1 MKNLIT
7 FSVEKAITVFMVI
20 IAVMIFGVVSFT
32 RLTTDLFPSISAP
45 FAVVV
50 TPYPGATPEDVE
62 NNVTIPLEN
71 AFQTTT
77 NILNVQTT
85 SSENLSLVTLE
96 FSPSTNMDSAVAEM
110 RESLNALETSLPDE
124 VGYPNIIQL
133 NPNQLPVYT
142 YSVAIEGY
150 DLETLTEWVDEV
162 MRPQVERVPGVATF
176 DVTGAYEQEI
186 RVRLDEDAM
195 AAYNT
200 ALDNAFSTLPQAP
213 EFTLDQ
219 TYISNII
226 QAQNVAFPAGF
237 VEIDGLSY
245 LVRVG
250 DDIDGISTLED
261 LVLAD
266 FQVPGSNL
274 EPITL
279 GDVADVGFEDSVG
292 QQYSKVNGA
301 DAITISI
308 QKGSEFAVTE
318 VTNEVLDTLND
329 LEETYSSLEVTTL
342 LNQGDVIEESTNGVL
357 SNLLLGGILAIIVL
371 LVFLR
376 NIRTTFVVGIAIPV
390 SLTFAIILIYLSGIT
405 LNVVS
410 LGGLA
415 LGIGMLVDNSIVVIE
430 NIFRYKREGKSNK
443 EAAIQGTSQ
452 VAGAITASTL
462 TTVGVFAPIIFI
474 EDFIREIFLQLALTI
489 AFSLVASLIIA
500 LTFVPAIANQVIRVP
515 KDENAGV
522 TKSYQK
528 VYRSIL
534 GGFYRVKGLVYIVV
548 LGLFGLAVVGS
559 VSNGFEFFPSTD
571 EGTLSGT
578 VSVPEDEAFDF
589 AAFTANLDEIY
600 EDIIALDAVDSI
612 GITLGGGGFGPLSGA
627 DSASAS
633 LNIVLTEDRAKS
645 TAEYRDDVAA
655 ILADYSDLETDI
667 QGTENST
674 AFLVGSGAEVVIQGP
689 DLATLR
695 TIAQDVTDLMSDIE
709 GYRDVDSGLGRTSQE
724 ISVTV
729 DKDAAIQ
736 YNLTVAQVYGIIQDQ
751 LATPE
756 EVTTL
761 SLAGDLFSVRIF
773 QEGETANAEAE
784 TIESFETIVV
794 TVDGTGNPVFLSDI
808 AQVEEVPGFASI
820 SRINGTRSVTV
831 TAEVE
836 TDFNAS
842 LLAED
847 AQSVLDDYEAPEGY
861 AITLQGESEE
871 ISEAVNTLLLA
882 AALGI
887 VIVYMIMASQ
897 FQSLKYPFIIMITIP
912 LAFTGGLGILY
923 IFDTPVS
930 VVALLGLIVLAGV
943 IVNNGIVLVDYINQ
957 LRDEGYELKE
967 ATLKAGE
974 TRLRPIF
981 MTALTTILALTG
993 LAAGI
998 GDGTEL
1004 TQPLAL
1010 TSIGGLIYG
1019 TFLTIF
1025 VVPLMYDSVSRHGL
1039 RILLTFLGLVTLG
1052 AAGFAWTNDIL
1063 EPIWIGLIGGGI
1075 GITLGVIGFTFWR
1088 LKRTPLNAA
1097 KGPKKTP
1104 EDPPFIATDFETA
1117 LDEAGE
1123 IRD

>member
-1 MKNLIT
+1 MKNLVT

-32 RLTTDLFPSISAP
+32 RLTTDLFPSVNIP
-45 FAVVV
+45 FAVVI

-77 NILNVQTT
+77 NVLEVQTT

-96 FSPSTNMDSAVAEM
+96 FSPTTNMDSAVAEM
-110 RESLNALETSLPDE
+110 RESLNALESSLPGE
-124 VGYPNIIQL
+124 VGYPTIIRL

-142 YSVAIEGY
+142 FSVAYEGF
-150 DLETLTEWVDEV
+150 DLETLTEWVDDV
-162 MRPQVERVPGVATF
+162 MRPQVERVAGVATF
-176 DVTGAYEQEI
+176 DITGGYEQEI
-186 RVRLDEDAM
+186 RIRLDQAAID
-195 AAYNT
+195 AYNENLEEAF
-200 ALDNAFSTLPQAP
+200 ALLPQAP
-213 EFTLDQ
+213 SFTLDSE
-219 TYISNII
+219 YISNII
-226 QAQNVAFPAGF
+226 QAQNFAFPAGF

-250 DDIDGISTLED
+250 DDIDGLSALEN

-266 FQVPGSNL
+266 FNVPGANL
-274 EPITL
+274 QPVML
-279 GDVADVGFEDSVG
+279 GDVATVAFEDTLG
-292 QQYSKVNGA
+292 QQYSKVNGE

-318 VTNEVLDTLND
+318 VTNGVLATLSD
-329 LEETYSSLEVTTL
+329 LEADYSNLEVTTL

-376 NIRTTFVVGIAIPV
+376 NIRTTLVVGIAIPV
-390 SLTFAIILIYLSGIT
+390 SLTFAVILIYLSGIT

-430 NIFRYKREGKSNK
+430 NIFRYKKEGKSNK
-443 EAAIQGTSQ
+443 DAAIMGTSQ

-500 LTFVPAIANQVIRVP
+500 LTFVPAIANKVIRVQ
-515 KDENAGV
+515 KDDNADV
-522 TKSYQK
+522 QKPYQR
-528 VYRSIL
+528 VYRTIL
-534 GGFYRVKGLVYIVV
+534 GGFYRFKWLVYIVV

-559 VSNGFEFFPSTD
+559 VSNGFEFFPATD
-571 EGTLSGT
+571 EGTLTGT
-578 VSVPEDEAFDF
+578 VSVPEDQALDF
-589 AAFTANLDEIY
+589 ADFTADLDTIY
-600 EDIIALDAVDSI
+600 QDISALEDVASV
-612 GITLGGGGFGPLSGA
+612 GITLGGGGFGPFAGG
-627 DSASAS
+627 DNGSAN
-633 LNIVLTEDRAKS
+633 LNIVLVDDRTTS
-645 TAEYRDDVAA
+645 TNDLRDDVAD
-655 ILADYSDLETDI
+655 ILAGYDSLETSI

-674 AFLVGSGAEVVIQGP
+674 AFLVGSGAEILVQGP
-689 DLATLR
+689 DLETLR
-695 TIAQDVTDLMSDIE
+695 TVATDVADLIAGIE
-709 GYRDVDSGLGRTSQE
+709 GYRDVDAGLGRTTQE
-724 ISVTV
+724 IKVTV
-729 DKDAAIQ
+729 DKDAAIGL
-736 YNLTVAQVYGIIQDQ
+736 NLTVAQVFGIIRNQ
-751 LATPE
+751 LATPD

-761 SLAGDLFSVRIF
+761 SLAGDLFTVRLFNEGDTADAVAEDIETFESIIVSVD
-773 QEGETANAEAE
+773 NA
-784 TIESFETIVV
+784 
-794 TVDGTGNPVFLSDI
+794 GNPVFLSDVALI
-808 AQVEEVPGFASI
+808 EEVPGFSSI
-820 SRINGTRSVTV
+820 NRINGTRSVTV
-831 TAEVE
+831 TAGVE
-836 TDFNAS
+836 TEFNAS

-847 AQSVLDDYEAPEGY
+847 AQAALDDYELPEGFSV
-861 AITLQGESEE
+861 TLQGESEE
-871 ISEAVNTLLLA
+871 IGAAVNTLALA

-923 IFDTPVS
+923 IFNTPVS

-957 LRDEGYELKE
+957 LRDQGYDLQE
-967 ATLKAGE
+967 AILKAGE

-1039 RILLTFLGLVTLG
+1039 RILLIFLGLVTV
-1052 AAGFAWTNDIL
+1052 AAGGFLWTSDL
-1063 EPIWIGLIGGGI
+1063 LDPLLIGIIGGGLI
-1075 GITLGVIGFTFWR
+1075 AAILATGVIYWII
-1088 LKRTPLNAA
+1088 KRPKNA
-1097 KGPKKTP
+1097 PKNASLASD
-1104 EDPPFIATDFETA
+1104 EDAYFAPDFDTA
-1117 LDEAGE
+1117 LEEAGDL
-1123 IRD
+1123 RD

>member
-1 MKNLIT
+1 MKNLVT

-32 RLTTDLFPSISAP
+32 RLTTDLFPSINVP
-45 FAVVV
+45 FAVVI

-77 NILNVQTT
+77 NILEVQTT

-96 FSPSTNMDSAVAEM
+96 FAPSTNMDSAVAEM
-110 RESLNALETSLPDE
+110 RESLNALESSLPDE
-124 VGYPNIIQL
+124 VGYPTIIRL

-142 YSVAIEGY
+142 FSVAYEGY
-150 DLETLTEWVDEV
+150 DLEQLTEWVEDV

-176 DVTGAYEQEI
+176 DITGGYEQEI
-186 RVRLDEDAM
+186 RIRLDQAAID
-195 AAYNT
+195 AYNEELAEAF
-200 ALDNAFSTLPQAP
+200 ALLPQAP
-213 EFTLDQ
+213 DFTLDQ
-219 TYISNII
+219 EYISNII
-226 QAQNVAFPAGF
+226 QAQNLAFPAGF
-237 VEIDGLSY
+237 VEIEGLSY

-250 DDIDGISTLED
+250 DDIDGLSALED

-266 FQVPGSNL
+266 FRVPGSSL
-274 EPITL
+274 EPLTL
-279 GDVADVGFEDSVG
+279 NDVATVGFEDTG
-292 QQYSKVNGA
+292 GEQYSKVNGE

-318 VTNEVLDTLND
+318 VTNEVLSVLSD
-329 LEETYSSLEVTTL
+329 LEDTYPSLEVTTL
-342 LNQGDVIEESTNGVL
+342 LNQGDVIEESTSGVL
-357 SNLLLGGILAIIVL
+357 SNLLLGGVLAIIVL

-390 SLTFAIILIYLSGIT
+390 SLTFAVILIYLSGIT

-430 NIFRYKREGKSNK
+430 NIFRYKKEGKSNK
-443 EAAIQGTSQ
+443 EAAIMGTSQ

-489 AFSLVASLIIA
+489 AFSLIASLIIA
-500 LTFVPAIANQVIRVP
+500 LTFVPAIANKVIRVQ
-515 KDENAGV
+515 KDDQPNV
-522 TKSYQK
+522 IKPYQK
-528 VYRSIL
+528 VYRKIL
-534 GGFYRVKGLVYIVV
+534 GGFYRFKGLVYVGV
-548 LGLFGLAVVGS
+548 LALFGLAVVGS
-559 VSNGFEFFPSTD
+559 ISNGFEFFPATD
-571 EGTLSGT
+571 EGTLSGNI
-578 VSVPEDEAFDF
+578 SVPEDEALDF
-589 AAFTANLDEIY
+589 AAFTADLDAIY
-600 EDIIALDAVDSI
+600 ADIIAIDDVASV
-612 GITLGGGGFGPLSGA
+612 GITLGGGGFGPFGGT
-627 DSASAS
+627 DNGSASV
-633 LNIVLTEDRAKS
+633 NIVLAEDRTLS
-645 TAEYRDDVAA
+645 TNDLRDEVAA
-655 ILADYSDLETDI
+655 ILAEYPRLETDI

-674 AFLVGSGAEVVIQGP
+674 AFLVGSGAEVLVQGP
-689 DLATLR
+689 DLETLR
-695 TIAQDVTDLMSDIE
+695 EVALDVADLLSGIE
-709 GYRDVDSGLGRTSQE
+709 GYRDVDAGLGRTSQE
-724 ISVTV
+724 IKVTV
-729 DKDAAIQ
+729 DKDAAIE
-736 YNLTVAQVYGIIQDQ
+736 YNLTVAQVFGIMRAQ

-761 SLAGDLFSVRIF
+761 SLAGDLFTVRIF
-773 QEGETANAEAE
+773 DEEDTASAVADSV
-784 TIESFETIVV
+784 ESFESIIVS
-794 TVDGTGNPVFLSDI
+794 VDGMGNPVFLSDI
-808 AQVEEVPGFASI
+808 ANIEEIPGFTSI
-820 SRINGTRSVTV
+820 NRIDGTRSVTV

-836 TDFNAS
+836 TEFNAS

-847 AQSVLDDYEAPEGY
+847 AQAALDTYDVPEGF

-871 ISEAVNTLLLA
+871 IAAAVNTLALA
-882 AALGI
+882 ALLGI

-923 IFDTPVS
+923 IFNTPVS

-957 LRDEGYELKE
+957 LRDQGLELKE
-967 ATLKAGE
+967 AILEAGQ

-1039 RILLTFLGLVTLG
+1039 RILLVFLGIVTLG
-1052 AAGFAWTNDIL
+1052 AGYYVWTSELIEPLWIALFGGGTIL
-1063 EPIWIGLIGGGI
+1063 LLGLIGGGVWI
-1075 GITLGVIGFTFWR
+1075 FKRRASAPSKPIPATDTL
-1088 LKRTPLNAA
+1088 
-1097 KGPKKTP
+1097 
-1104 EDPPFIATDFETA
+1104 PFIATDFETA
-1117 LDEAGE
+1117 VDEAGE